1 MAADDP
7 LAEYGPPAN
16 VTPDEIADGELLEL
30 DPDRWVVVESVEQ
43 DLANDQEWVLN
54 WRSIDP
60 DSDEYGSV
68 MMPAEATA
76 RCRAMS
82 DEDS

>member
-7 LAEYGPPAN
+7 LAEYGPPAT
-16 VTPDEIADGELLEL
+16 VTPDEIVDGELLEL

-82 DEDS
+82 DGDS